1 MRVGYA
7 YDLLRFISILTINKQ
22 KHFFYVKE
30 LMIRKQ
36 MKIKTIYKVCVIRY
50 RHLCHSH
57 FVTILTHTY
66 IHNLYTIHH
75 HHHHHHHNW
84 I

>member
-36 MKIKTIYKVCVIRY
+36 MKIKTIYIKCVWSDIDTY
-50 RHLCHSH
+50 VIHTKILFYFSVTQ
-57 FVTILTHTY
+57 FVYNPPPPQLDIENTT
-66 IHNLYTIHH
+66 
-75 HHHHHHHNW
+75 
-84 I
+84 

>member
-30 LMIRKQ
+30 LMIRRKLS
-36 MKIKTIYKVCVIRY
+36 KKKET
-50 RHLCHSH
+50 
-57 FVTILTHTY
+57 
-66 IHNLYTIHH
+66 N
-75 HHHHHHHNW
+75 
-84 I
+84 